1 MNHIEVLDSTL
12 TAAKVAIVAAGG
24 VFASFLGWRL
34 ALLLALVVLMAM
46 DYASGTWAA
55 RRNGEWKSSMARDG
69 LWHKGGMVLVIGVC
83 AMTDLVMLL
92 VFKEIQGEVIPF
104 DWPVVLFPIMT
115 FWYILTETGSII
127 ENAMKLGTKV
137 PAWLPKILDA
147 TLKAVDAV
155 GENAALDVLAEKAGG
170 APGSSASSDEDDD
183 IAAEDLNADQL
194 RSVLEKIGY
203 SHTYV
208 ESLTREQMLAELDK
222 LTVDN

>member
-1 MNHIEVLDSTL
+1 MIDKMDSTL

-24 VFASFLGWRL
+24 VFTSFLGWRF
-34 ALLLALVVLMAM
+34 ALLLALVVLMSV
-46 DYASGTWAA
+46 DYMSGTWAA

-69 LWHKGGMVLVIGVC
+69 LWHKGGMLLVIGVC

-127 ENAMKLGTKV
+127 ENAMKLGARV

-155 GENAALDVLAEKAGG
+155 GESAVADAQGGKAAAALAAGDAE
-170 APGSSASSDEDDD
+170 
-183 IAAEDLNADQL
+183 
-194 RSVLEKIGY
+194 EKP
-203 SHTYV
+203 
-208 ESLTREQMLAELDK
+208 E
-222 LTVDN
+222 

>member
-12 TAAKVAIVAAGG
+12 TAVKVAIVAAGG

-34 ALLLALVVLMAM
+34 GLLLALVVLMGA
-46 DYASGTWAA
+46 DYLSGSWAA
-55 RRNGEWKSSMARDG
+55 RQNGTWKSEMAREG
-69 LWHKGGMVLVIGVC
+69 LGHKGGMALVIGVC

-127 ENAMKLGTKV
+127 ENAIKLGAKV

-155 GENAALDVLAEKAGG
+155 GENAAADVLNGG
-170 APGSSASSDEDDD
+170 ADAAA
-183 IAAEDLNADQL
+183 IAAV
-194 RSVLEKIGY
+194 SEKK
-203 SHTYV
+203 T
-208 ESLTREQMLAELDK
+208 E
-222 LTVDN
+222 

>member
-24 VFASFLGWRL
+24 VFASFLGWRF
-34 ALLLALVVLMAM
+34 ALLLALVVLMAV
-46 DYASGTWAA
+46 DYMSGTWAA

-83 AMTDLVMLL
+83 AMADLVMLL

-127 ENAMKLGTKV
+127 ENAIKLGAKV

-155 GENAALDVLAEKAGG
+155 GENAVADVLRGNADTIE
-170 APGSSASSDEDDD
+170 EV
-183 IAAEDLNADQL
+183 AAEDLNADQL
-194 RSVLEKIGY
+194 RSVLDQLGF
-203 SHTYV
+203 SRTYTDG
-208 ESLTREQMLAELDK
+208 LTREQMLAELDK
-222 LTVDN
+222 MAIDN

>member
-34 ALLLALVVLMAM
+34 GLLLALVGRLGV
-46 DYASGTWAA
+46 DYMSGTWAA

-69 LWHKGGMVLVIGVC
+69 LCHKGGMLLVIGVC
-83 AMTDLVMLL
+83 AMTDLVMILI
-92 VFKEIQGEVIPF
+92 FKELQHEVIPF

-127 ENAMKLGTKV
+127 ENAIKMGARV

-147 TLKAVDAV
+147 TLKAVDTV
-155 GENAALDVLAEKAGG
+155 GEHAVADALNGSADTAA
-170 APGSSASSDEDDD
+170 
-183 IAAEDLNADQL
+183 IAAV
-194 RSVLEKIGY
+194 SEKK
-203 SHTYV
+203 T
-208 ESLTREQMLAELDK
+208 E
-222 LTVDN
+222 

>member
-34 ALLLALVVLMAM
+34 GLLLALVVLMAV
-46 DYASGTWAA
+46 DYVSGTWAA

-69 LWHKGGMVLVIGVC
+69 LWHKGGMALVIGVC

-155 GENAALDVLAEKAGG
+155 GENAALDVLADKAN
-170 APGSSASSDEDDD
+170 ATPTPVTDTTKEV
-183 IAAEDLNADQL
+183 AAEDLNADQL
-194 RSVLEKIGY
+194 RSVLDQLGF
-203 SHTYV
+203 SRTYTDG
-208 ESLTREQMLAELDK
+208 LTREQMLAELDK
-222 LTVDN
+222 LAVDN